1 MIQLLE
7 AQEKIVYQSPP
18 PEILELVEIER
29 APLVELDSKK
39 EQMLFYYR
47 PAFKSLSDLNQ
58 PELRLAGLRI
68 NPETNISSTLI
79 YYHDIRYQKVTKREL
94 RPIMG
99 LPEQPRIA
107 YVSFSPDETKIAF
120 THTTPGGVELWI
132 ADLITLTARK
142 LTDAMLNAN
151 AGEPY
156 IWFPDSRSML
166 VRMLPGDRKT
176 LADMKTAL
184 PDGPVVS
191 VSDGQISQ
199 NRTYQDLLKNPL
211 EEANF
216 ETLMTS
222 ELYKVE
228 INGAK
233 TLWKEAGMYVNEV
246 FSPDGTCLLLTTL
259 THPFSYVVPYY
270 SFPNETNIY
279 GSDGR
284 FLLNFSRQ
292 PLLDKLPVGFMA
304 TFEGKRSIHWRADK
318 PATLAWVEAC
328 DKGDPEVDVP
338 FRDELF
344 QLDAPFTGRSLS
356 LMKMRNRFAGIRWG
370 DDLYAVV
377 SDRWWNTRNT
387 RMYLFDPSHPSREPR
402 IIDDRNYQDI
412 YSDPGILQT
421 EKNEMGTYTL
431 KIDGETAYLFGDGY
445 SPEGQFPFIDAFN
458 LRTLEKKRI
467 YQSATKGKVEDLIS
481 FIDSKA
487 GTLITCVES
496 PTEYPN
502 YYIRNISK
510 RIANIPLTAFEN
522 PFKRFAGVHKEVISY
537 HRADGVALT
546 GTLYLPAGYD
556 REKKEKL
563 PLIMWAYPTEYKDK
577 SSAGQTTANP
587 NSFTYLSYGNP
598 IYWVTRGYAVLDDAA
613 FPVVGEGNEQPNNT
627 FVTQLVDNARAAIDA
642 VDALGY
648 IDRSRVAVGGHSYGA
663 FMTAN
668 LLTHSDLFAAGI
680 ARSGAYNRTLTPF
693 GFQSEERNYWEAPE
707 VYNAMSPFMHAD
719 KMKTPLLIIHG
730 EADNNSGTHTM
741 QSERYFQALK
751 SFGAVARLVIL
762 PLESHGYAARENV
775 LHLLWEQDQW
785 LEKYVKTAILSE

>member
-18 PEILELVEIER
+18 PEILELVEVER

-222 ELYKVE
+222 ELYRVE

-292 PLLDKLPVGFMA
+292 PLLDKLPVRFMA

-370 DDLYAVV
+370 DDRYAVV

>member
-7 AQEKIVYQSPP
+7 AQGKIVYQSPP

-94 RPIMG
+94 RPITG

-120 THTTPGGVELWI
+120 THTTLGGVELWI

-228 INGAK
+228 INGTK

-259 THPFSYVVPYY
+259 TRPFSYVVPYF

-279 GSDGR
+279 SSDGR

-338 FRDELF
+338 FRDKLF
-344 QLDAPFTGRSLS
+344 QLDAPFTGRPLS
-356 LMKMRNRFAGIRWG
+356 LMRMRNRFAGIRWG
-370 DDLYAVV
+370 DDRYAVV

-458 LRTLEKKRI
+458 LKTLEKKRI
-467 YQSATKGKVEDLIS
+467 YQSATKGKVENLIS

-487 GTLITCVES
+487 GTLITCIES

-502 YYIRNISK
+502 YYIRNIRK

-522 PFKRFAGVHKEVISY
+522 PFKRIAGVHKEVISY

-563 PLIMWAYPTEYKDK
+563 PLILWAYPTEYKDK

-613 FPVVGEGNEQPNNT
+613 FPVVGEGKEQPNNT
-627 FVTQLVDNARAAIDA
+627 FVMQLVDNARAAIDA

-648 IDRSRVAVGGHSYGA
+648 IDRRRVAVGGHSYGA

>member
-18 PEILELVEIER
+18 PEILELVEVER

-166 VRMLPGDRKT
+166 VRMLPGGRKT

-246 FSPDGTCLLLTTL
+246 FSPDGTRLLLTTL

-370 DDLYAVV
+370 DDRYAVV

-458 LRTLEKKRI
+458 LKTLEKKRI
-467 YQSATKGKVEDLIS
+467 YQSATKGKVENLIS

-487 GTLITCVES
+487 GTLITCIES

-627 FVTQLVDNARAAIDA
+627 FATQLVDNARAAIDA

>member
-166 VRMLPGDRKT
+166 VRMLPGGRKT

-370 DDLYAVV
+370 DDRYAVV